1 MPAVDEA
8 LPTVVAPGTLEH
20 AHAPMAA
27 TDRKAVLAAVAR
39 AGDARARAARR
50 RRLWQLPTQA
60 HELILAMSFTPDALR
75 REAARKL
82 GHIHKGHCVLKGRD
96 VDVLYSVVHDMVTRN
111 PLSEVFQKRLDDKHT
126 LAVRRLGAM
135 RDVEALQAA
144 WSGALD
150 DDTMPSA
157 LWALLTHP
165 LGESLESAVL
175 YDARAW
181 VFAHGRRSV
190 EMKHSQRQ
198 AENRVQEAR
207 LRADELQGRLQAQQQ
222 QAIETLGQAQAEIAR
237 LRGDLAR
244 LEQARAEA
252 PKLSPEPPRAVTR
265 SKAPAAEATLQ
276 IVLSAPPPLPVD
288 PNCSSSGPSTPS
300 VAVAEPLAV
309 NGRRVLC
316 VGGIQHAV
324 ARYRR
329 RIEQLG
335 GKFEHHDGGLED
347 SVHALDA
354 RLGRADVVIC
364 QAACINHEA
373 YHRVKRHC
381 ERTGTPCV
389 YLDRPSLSR
398 FDRALTHAR
407 GSRDAHCGQP
417 PHEPCLQPPAPCDSS

>member
-1 MPAVDEA
+1 MLAVDEA
-8 LPTVVAPGTLEH
+8 LPT
-20 AHAPMAA
+20 MAGPA
-27 TDRKAVLAAVAR
+27 AAEPARKHPTT
-39 AGDARARAARR
+39 R
-50 RRLWQLPTQA
+50 RRLWHLPTQA
-60 HELILAMSFTPDALR
+60 HELLLALSFTPDALR

-82 GHIHKGHCVLKGRD
+82 GHVHKGRCILKGRD

-111 PLSEVFQKRLDDKHT
+111 PLSEAFQKHLDDKHA

-135 RDVEALQAA
+135 RDIEVLKTA

-150 DDTMPSA
+150 DDTMPSV

-165 LGESLESAVL
+165 LGESLEVTVL

-181 VFAHGRRSV
+181 VFAHSRRSV
-190 EMKHSQRQ
+190 QMRHSQRQ
-198 AENRVQEAR
+198 AESQLLEAR
-207 LRADELQGRLQAQQQ
+207 SRVDELHGRLQAQRKE
-222 QAIETLGQAQAEIAR
+222 ATETLKQAEAEITR
-237 LRGDLAR
+237 LRGELAR
-244 LEQARAEA
+244 LTRAPAEA
-252 PKLSPEPPRAVTR
+252 PELPPEAPRTVTR
-265 SKAPAAEATLQ
+265 S
-276 IVLSAPPPLPVD
+276 IAPPAKAIQRVVTPAPPSLPVD
-288 PNCSSSGPSTPS
+288 RRSSSSGSSTLS
-300 VAVAEPLAV
+300 LTAAVPLDV

-324 ARYRR
+324 ARYRG

-335 GKFEHHDGGLED
+335 GEFEHHDGGRED

-398 FDRALTHAR
+398 FDRALAHAR
-407 GSRDAHCGQP
+407 GSRDAHCG
-417 PHEPCLQPPAPCDSS
+417 